1 MPLRK
6 RNLEGI
12 QPAESPVT
20 RVVPVPGGIRLAQG
34 DVVLSELR
42 LLPGPTH
49 SVFDVLASLVHR
61 LAPPGEVAVLG
72 FGAGGILAPMR
83 ALGCDRPLHA
93 VDVDATGHRLFRQ
106 WCPAWAE
113 DVAWRQADATAWLRG
128 QRGGFACVL
137 EDLSEPRDGDVHKPA
152 DCRRTLPRLIG
163 RRLGRGGVAVFNLV
177 PDADGS
183 WPGGG
188 RGAAL
193 VPVRAGGALLGVPQ
207 PDAGG
212 GDTAAGRRM
221 RGAMA
226 AGGPAADG
234 VSVGRADPGGKAPR
248 HIHGSVTWVAVLVL
262 VRATWATSRPWCGCR
277 AWWPG

>member
-12 QPAESPVT
+12 KPGAAPVT

-83 ALGCDRPLHA
+83 TLGCDRPLHA
-93 VDVDATGHRLFRQ
+93 VDVDATGHRLFQQ

-128 QRGGFACVL
+128 QRGSFACVL

-163 RRLGRGGVAVFNLV
+163 RRLGRGGVAVFNVV

-183 WPGGG
+183 WPGMAEVLRLFPCVLEVRYAEYLNRTLAAGTRLPAAPRLGQWLQADLRRMGSGLAG
-188 RGAAL
+188 RTR
-193 VPVRAGGALLGVPQ
+193 VRAS
-207 PDAGG
+207 
-212 GDTAAGRRM
+212 GRE
-221 RGAMA
+221 
-226 AGGPAADG
+226 
-234 VSVGRADPGGKAPR
+234 
-248 HIHGSVTWVAVLVL
+248 
-262 VRATWATSRPWCGCR
+262 ATIR
-277 AWWPG
+277 

>member
-12 QPAESPVT
+12 KPGAAPVT

-61 LAPPGEVAVLG
+61 LAAPGEVAVLG

-83 ALGCDRPLHA
+83 ALGCDRPLQA
-93 VDVDATGHRLFRQ
+93 VDVDATGHRLFQQ

-113 DVAWRQADATAWLRG
+113 DVAWRQADATAWLRV
-128 QRGGFACVL
+128 QRRRFACVL
-137 EDLSEPRDGDVHKPA
+137 EDLSEPRDGDVHKPV
-152 DCRRTLPRLIG
+152 DCRQTLPRLIG
-163 RRLGRGGVAVFNLV
+163 RRLGHGGVAVFNLV

-183 WPGGG
+183 WPGMAEVL
-188 RGAAL
+188 RLFPCVLEVRYEDYLNRTL
-193 VPVRAGGALLGVPQ
+193 VAGMRL
-207 PDAGG
+207 PDAGCVG
-212 GDTAAGRRM
+212 RWLQADLRGMGSRLAGRTR
-221 RGAMA
+221 
-226 AGGPAADG
+226 
-234 VSVGRADPGGKAPR
+234 VGRPR
-248 HIHGSVTWVAVLVL
+248 GQAMI
-262 VRATWATSRPWCGCR
+262 R
-277 AWWPG
+277 